1 MAIDTGVNI
10 IDGVVLQATLN
21 TILAV
26 PNTTNFLRTRIDSIA
41 FTNFDSTRSIKLTV
55 KIISFG
61 SADGNERF
69 LIKEKPL
76 RPNETYTAPE
86 LIGQGINKG
95 GTLQAF
101 SEFATSIACTATG
114 TEYTT

>member
-1 MAIDTGVNI
+1 MAIDTGKNI

-21 TILAV
+21 PILTV
-26 PNTTNFLRTRIDSIA
+26 GQNLLRVRIDSIA
-41 FTNFDSTRSIKLTV
+41 FTNFGSSNTKLTV

-69 LIKEKPL
+69 LIKEKEL
-76 RPNETYTAPE
+76 RLNETYTAPE
-86 LIGQGINKG
+86 LIGQGIESQ

-101 SEFATSIACTATG
+101 SDTATSIACTATG
-114 TEYTT
+114 TEYSA